1 MSRPALIVELCV
13 AAAVAAVALVIV
25 GLGLVTLIAIV
36 VVGLTAC
43 SFLIER
49 LTRRPGGDR
58 RG

>member
-1 MSRPALIVELCV
+1 MSRPALIVELCI

-25 GLGLVTLIAIV
+25 GLGLVTLIAIA
-36 VVGLTAC
+36 VVGLSAC

-49 LTRRPGGDR
+49 LTRPRRGDR